1 MAESKSAALP
11 LGYAPTR
18 GGTILAARPGSNW
31 FGTVRLAAQPRCPQ
45 ASRRPIMFLATG
57 RNRDSADEKPGDSG
71 GALMC
76 CVGSTGSRAPPSSG
90 PARVRRQEAQRGA
103 KRRKEAPR
111 EVGAH
116 FGRTKLGQKTTLI
129 QRGRPEAS
137 NSAQISDILTPTRA
151 GEAHRTAG
159 PAPQGRNGKPM
170 AYRAPVADI
179 AFALRHAAGFAQAR
193 EDGIYDLDD
202 ETLDAVLGEAGR
214 FATDVIAPLNRVGDQ
229 HGTPFR
235 DGAVTTPP
243 GWKEAYRNWAAAGW
257 NGLAA
262 PADWGG
268 QGLPHAVNA
277 ACIEMWNSASM
288 AFGIGPVLTMAAIN
302 ALARH
307 GSDELRQTYLPK
319 LVSGGWMGTM
329 QLTEPQAGSDVGAL
343 RARAERAPDGTYRIT
358 GSKIFIT
365 YGEHDLTDNIIHF
378 VLARLPDAPPGTRG
392 ISLFL
397 VPKFLPDPSGAPGK
411 RNDVRAHSVEH
422 KLGIHASPTCTMV
435 YGDNGGATGFLIG
448 EENRGMACMFT
459 MMNEARLAVALQGVA
474 IAETATQQAIDYAR
488 DRKQGRATA
497 EPTAQSAPII
507 DHPDVRR
514 MLTTMRGLTRA
525 ARAICYATA
534 VAIDRSRAAKDE
546 AARKAAH
553 ERASLLT
560 PVAKAFATDIGS
572 EVASLG
578 VQVHGGMGY
587 VEETGAA
594 QLMRDARIAQ
604 IYEGTNGIQA
614 IDLVTRKL
622 PLAGGT
628 AVGAYLDELRATVA
642 AVQATNDPA
651 FGATGARLGE
661 AVDALARATAWLLAR
676 L

>member
-1 MAESKSAALP
+1 
-11 LGYAPTR
+11 
-18 GGTILAARPGSNW
+18 
-31 FGTVRLAAQPRCPQ
+31 
-45 ASRRPIMFLATG
+45 
-57 RNRDSADEKPGDSG
+57 
-71 GALMC
+71 
-76 CVGSTGSRAPPSSG
+76 
-90 PARVRRQEAQRGA
+90 
-103 KRRKEAPR
+103 
-111 EVGAH
+111 
-116 FGRTKLGQKTTLI
+116 
-129 QRGRPEAS
+129 
-137 NSAQISDILTPTRA
+137 
-151 GEAHRTAG
+151 
-159 PAPQGRNGKPM
+159 
-170 AYRAPVADI
+170 
-179 AFALRHAAGFAQAR
+179 
-193 EDGIYDLDD
+193 
-202 ETLDAVLGEAGR
+202 
-214 FATDVIAPLNRVGDQ
+214 
-229 HGTPFR
+229 
-235 DGAVTTPP
+235 
-243 GWKEAYRNWAAAGW
+243 
-257 NGLAA
+257 
-262 PADWGG
+262 

-302 ALARH
+302 ALAQH
-307 GSDELRQTYLPK
+307 GSDALKQTYLPK
-319 LVSGGWMGTM
+319 LVSGEWMGTM

-343 RARAERAPDGTYRIT
+343 RTKAEHASDGSYRIT

-397 VPKFLPDPSGAPGK
+397 VPKFLLDASGAPDK

-435 YGDNGGATGFLIG
+435 YGDNGGAVGFLVG

-474 IAETATQQAIDYAR
+474 IAETATQQAIQYAHER
-488 DRKQGRATA
+488 RQGRANGRVAGVPATA
-497 EPTAQSAPII
+497 SSPIL

-514 MLTTMRGLTRA
+514 TLTTMRGLTRA

-534 VAIDRSRAAKDE
+534 VAIDRSRHAADD

-560 PVAKAFATDIGS
+560 PVAKAFSTDIGS

-587 VEETGAA
+587 IEETGAA
-594 QLMRDARIAQ
+594 QHFRDARIAQ

-622 PLAGGT
+622 PMSGGA
-628 AVGAYLDELRATVA
+628 AVASYLDELRQTVA
-642 AVQATNDPA
+642 GVKAANDPA
-651 FGATGARLGE
+651 FGAAGVRLGE
-661 AVDALARATAWLLAR
+661 AVEELARATAWLLGQLDKEPDAALAGATPYLRLFGVAAGGCMLADEALAALRLADGTQAPAR
-676 L
+676 IALTRFF